1 MTRETTVDDAVAF
14 YRAFEHVDV
23 AVADPPA
30 DADDLD
36 VRRGGDAAPAL
47 RERDVTLRDVMALS
61 ADPGSL
67 TDSDDPD
74 DSEDSDRVPDRNAQE
89 WIEGFPRTFR
99 AAEWIQSDGGPL
111 TDRAARAFIGL
122 LAAEPDTLVA
132 ANHGPETAREA
143 SERAAAL
150 LGGDRSTSGDIDA
163 TAVHDADL
171 DAAEELAAAFVDE
184 GINPGT
190 TADLTCAALY
200 VALRHGAE
208 VSP

>member
-1 MTRETTVDDAVAF
+1 VDP
-14 YRAFEHVDV
+14 E
-23 AVADPPA
+23 
-30 DADDLD
+30 
-36 VRRGGDAAPAL
+36 RR
-47 RERDVTLRDVMALS
+47 
-61 ADPGSL
+61 
-67 TDSDDPD
+67 
-74 DSEDSDRVPDRNAQE
+74 
-89 WIEGFPRTFR
+89 
-99 AAEWIQSDGGPL
+99 GPL

-171 DAAEELAAAFVDE
+171 DAAEELAAAFVD
-184 GINPGT
+184 GDQPGT